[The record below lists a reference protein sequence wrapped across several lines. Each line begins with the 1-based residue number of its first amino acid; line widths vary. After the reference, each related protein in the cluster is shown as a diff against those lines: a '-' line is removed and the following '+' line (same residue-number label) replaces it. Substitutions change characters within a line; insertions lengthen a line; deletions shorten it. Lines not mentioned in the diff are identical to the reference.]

1 MRSKTS
7 EWFECKVQYEK
18 VMEDGRQKKVTELYT
33 VDALSFTDAEARI
46 IEEMSAYISGEYE
59 VKDIKK
65 AKYKEIWFSDD
76 EMADRFYKTK
86 IQFYSIDEKTGK
98 EKRSNFVCI
107 VQACTLNDAIK
118 GVDEMM
124 GGTTID
130 YTSVEAKETKI
141 MDVIE
146 YKPNYS
152 KEEAE

>member
-65 AKYKEIWFSDD
+65 AKYKEIWLSDD
-76 EMADRFYKTK
+76 VSADRYYKAK
-86 IQFYSIDEKTGK
+86 LQFITLDEKSGK
-98 EKRSNFVCI
+98 EKRSNFVSL
-107 VQACTLNDAIK
+107 VEASTVNNAIK
-118 GVDEMM
+118 GIDEVM
-124 GGTTID
+124 GKTAID

-141 MDVIE
+141 IDVIE
-146 YKPNYS
+146 Y
-152 KEEAE
+152 

>member
-18 VMEDGRQKKVTELYT
+18 FMENGIQKKVTELYI
-33 VDALSFTDAEARI
+33 VEALSFTEAESRI
-46 IEEMSAYISGEYE
+46 IEDMSVYINGEYE

-76 EMADRFYKTK
+76 TNADRFYQAKL
-86 IQFYSIDEKTGK
+86 QFITIDEKTGK
-98 EKRSNFVCI
+98 EKHSNFVCL
-107 VQACTLNDAIK
+107 VQASTLNGAIK
-118 GVDEMM
+118 GIDEVMS
-124 GGTTID
+124 GTMID

-141 MDVIE
+141 LDVIE
-146 YKPNYS
+146 YVVKN

>member
-18 VMEDGRQKKVTELYT
+18 FMEHGMQKKVTELYI
-33 VDALSFTDAEARI
+33 VEALSFTEAESRI
-46 IEEMSAYISGEYE
+46 IEDMSVYINGEYE

-76 EMADRFYKTK
+76 TNADRFYQAKL
-86 IQFYSIDEKTGK
+86 QFITIDEKTGK
-98 EKRSNFVCI
+98 EKHSNFVCL
-107 VQACTLNDAIK
+107 VQASTLNGAIK
-118 GVDEMM
+118 GIDEVMS
-124 GGTTID
+124 GTMID

-141 MDVIE
+141 LDVIE
-146 YKPNYS
+146 YVVKN

>member
-65 AKYKEIWFSDD
+65 AKYKEIWLSDD
-76 EMADRFYKTK
+76 VSADRYYKAK
-86 IQFYSIDEKTGK
+86 LQFITLDEKSGK
-98 EKRSNFVCI
+98 EKRSNFVSL
-107 VQACTLNDAIK
+107 VEASTLNNAIK
-118 GVDEMM
+118 GIDEVM
-124 GGTTID
+124 GKTAID

-141 MDVIE
+141 IDVIE
-146 YKPNYS
+146 Y
-152 KEEAE
+152 

>member
-18 VMEDGRQKKVTELYT
+18 FMENDIQKKVTELYI
-33 VDALSFTDAEARI
+33 VEALSFTEAESRI
-46 IEEMSAYISGEYE
+46 IEDMSVYINGEYE

-76 EMADRFYKTK
+76 TNADRFYQAKL
-86 IQFYSIDEKTGK
+86 QFITIDEKTGK
-98 EKRSNFVCI
+98 EKHSNFVCL
-107 VQACTLNDAIK
+107 VQASTLNGAIK
-118 GVDEMM
+118 GIDEVMS
-124 GGTTID
+124 GTMID

-141 MDVIE
+141 LDVIE
-146 YKPNYS
+146 YVVKN